1 MADKKISDFSVATT
15 LNNTDEI
22 ILGVGNSWYRITYL
36 AFKNLLATL
45 TTEQINKINSVVIAG
60 NGNQFATDNGEY
72 RTLTIDDLPNTVLS
86 LNSLFANIGNGISI
100 SKSVENNQAIFKL
113 DINTYT
119 SGMDY
124 TVGYWVLYDNSLY
137 QCTTAHTST
146 STFDVTKWD
155 IKVGGSSA
163 DTMLKSVY
171 DTNGDGIVD
180 NAEKVNNHTV
190 LIDVPANAVFTD
202 TVTTVEDSVTST
214 SATNA
219 LSANQGKVVNDK
231 VVNIE
236 NGTTKTNAQ
245 KIQGVNVSETTPT
258 SNQVLLYNETN
269 SQYEPTT
276 ITVDVPVASTT
287 VSGTV
292 KIDGTTITI
301 ADGVISAINTG
312 TKIEDWVSG
321 TSYLLK
327 DLVIYSDSIYQC
339 TTANSDATW
348 TPANWNCVSTGADGV
363 NAYVHIK
370 YSTIQ
375 PIQDSDMTDTP
386 SDWIGIYSGTSA
398 TAPTTYTSY
407 IWYKIKGDTG
417 VKGETGDSG
426 TDGSHIYYGT
436 ACTGT
441 SETGVVFDT
450 DITNANVDDMYINTS
465 TSNLYRCNL
474 GGNDTVATWVYV
486 NSLKGADGTV
496 QINDISTNSTTETWS
511 VNKIN
516 TAKQDKITVSST
528 LTLTVAGWDSGTKT
542 QKVSITLNTNNVNS
556 IIYDLSSLDMVIAS
570 GVIPSLEETTG
581 ITFKCTTIP
590 TSDINFKV
598 KVTVIT

>member
-1 MADKKISDFSVATT
+1 MADKKISDFSVTTT

-60 NGNQFATDNGEY
+60 NGTRFATDDGTY
-72 RTLTIDDLPNTVLS
+72 RILTIDDLPNTVLS
-86 LNSLFANIGNGISI
+86 LNSLFANAGNGISI
-100 SKSVENNQAIFKL
+100 STSVENNQAIFKL

-119 SGMDY
+119 SGVDY

-137 QCTTAHTST
+137 QCSTAHTST
-146 STFDVTKWD
+146 ATFDATKWD

-171 DTNGDGIVD
+171 DTDNDGIVD
-180 NAEKVNNHTV
+180 NADN
-190 LIDVPANAVFTD
+190 
-202 TVTTVEDSVTST
+202 
-214 SATNA
+214 TN
-219 LSANQGKVVNDK
+219 
-231 VVNIE
+231 
-236 NGTTKTNAQ
+236 
-245 KIQGVNVSETTPT
+245 KIRDINVSETAPT
-258 SNQVLLYNETN
+258 NGQALIYNSTTT
-269 SQYEPTT
+269 QYEPTT
-276 ITVDVPVASTT
+276 VTVNVPVASEA

-321 TSYLLK
+321 TSYSLT
-327 DLVIYSDSIYQC
+327 DLVIYSDSIWQC
-339 TTANSDATW
+339 TTANTDVVW
-348 TPANWNCVSTGADGV
+348 TPANWNCVSTGADGADGADGI
-363 NAYVHIK
+363 NAYVYIK
-370 YSTIQ
+370 YATIQ
-375 PIQDSDMTDTP
+375 PIQDSDMIDTP
-386 SDWIGIYSGTSA
+386 NEWIGIYSGTSS

-407 IWYKIKGDTG
+407 TWYKIKGDMGEQGDTG
-417 VKGETGDSG
+417 N
-426 TDGSHIYYGT
+426 DGSHIYYGT

-441 SETGVVFDT
+441 SETGVVFT
-450 DITNANVDDMYINTS
+450 TGITNANINDMYINTS

-474 GGNDTVATWVYV
+474 GGNDTTATWIYV
-486 NSLKGADGTV
+486 NSLKGADGSGV
-496 QINDISTNSTTETWS
+496 QINDSSTTSTTETWS

-516 TAKQDKITVSST
+516 TTKQDKITISST
-528 LTLTVAGWDSGTKT
+528 LTLTVAGWNSGTKT
-542 QKVSITLNTNNVNS
+542 QKVLTTLNTGNVNS

-570 GVIPSLEETTG
+570 GVNPSLEETTG

-590 TSDINFKV
+590 TSDITFNV
-598 KVTVIT
+598 KVTVIV

>member
-1 MADKKISDFSVATT
+1 MADKKISDFSVAST

-60 NGNQFATDNGEY
+60 NGTRFATDNGTY
-72 RTLTIDDLPNTVLS
+72 RILTIDDLPNTVLS
-86 LNSLFANIGNGISI
+86 LNSLFANVGNGISI
-100 SKSVENNQAIFKL
+100 STSVENNQAIFKL

-119 SGMDY
+119 SGVDY

-137 QCTTAHTST
+137 QCSTAHTST
-146 STFDVTKWD
+146 ATFDATKWD

-171 DTNGDGIVD
+171 DTDNDGIVD
-180 NAEKVNNHTV
+180 NADN
-190 LIDVPANAVFTD
+190 
-202 TVTTVEDSVTST
+202 
-214 SATNA
+214 TN
-219 LSANQGKVVNDK
+219 
-231 VVNIE
+231 
-236 NGTTKTNAQ
+236 
-245 KIQGVNVSETTPT
+245 KIRDINVSETAPT
-258 SNQVLLYNETN
+258 NGQALIYNSTTT
-269 SQYEPTT
+269 QYEPTT
-276 ITVDVPVASTT
+276 VTVNVPVASDA

-321 TSYLLK
+321 TSYSLT
-327 DLVIYSDSIYQC
+327 DLVIYSDSIWQC
-339 TTANSDATW
+339 TTANTDVVW
-348 TPANWNCVSTGADGV
+348 TPANWNCVSTGADGADGADGI
-363 NAYVHIK
+363 NAYVYIK
-370 YSTIQ
+370 YATIQ
-375 PIQDSDMTDTP
+375 PIQDSDMIDTP
-386 SDWIGIYSGTSA
+386 NEWIGIYSGTSS

-407 IWYKIKGDTG
+407 TWYKIKGDMGEQGDTG
-417 VKGETGDSG
+417 N
-426 TDGSHIYYGT
+426 DGSHIYYGT

-441 SETGVVFDT
+441 SETGVVFT
-450 DITNANVDDMYINTS
+450 TGITNANINDMYINTS

-474 GGNDTVATWVYV
+474 GGNDTTATWIYV
-486 NSLKGADGTV
+486 NSLKGADGSGV
-496 QINDISTNSTTETWS
+496 QINDSSTTSTTETWS

-516 TAKQDKITVSST
+516 TTKQDKITISST
-528 LTLTVAGWDSGTKT
+528 LTLTVAGWNSGTKT
-542 QKVSITLNTNNVNS
+542 QKVLTTLNTGNVNS

-570 GVIPSLEETTG
+570 GVNPSLEETTG

-590 TSDINFKV
+590 TSDITFNV
-598 KVTVIT
+598 KVTVIV